1 MTLFLT
7 GVGTRT
13 GGDAHADA
21 HCDAAAGSRQIP
33 ALDGIRGLA
42 IIWVV
47 LHNATGIPLT
57 LPASRWLHLFPL
69 LASRGWIG
77 VQLFFALSGF
87 LITAGLLDSQ
97 RTAHYFRNFYAK
109 RALRIL
115 PLYYAV
121 LFALLVVLPHLIT
134 PRSHYSR
141 EDQAALWLFV
151 LNWTNLQPY
160 GFGHFW
166 SLAVEEQFYLFW
178 PLVVCWL
185 PPRRLLLVCV
195 GISAG
200 ALVLRCVLA
209 ACGADPH
216 TLYANTA
223 CRMDALALGGAGAC
237 LLRIPALRQQ
247 LLSRLRLI
255 GTLALVLFLAG
266 VPLTHIYDTDRWTGE
281 TFGYTLLAVCSAT
294 LVTAMAVLPG
304 ARARV
309 GIAAALALA
318 PLRSCG
324 KYSYAM
330 YVFHNPLHWYLGVP
344 WLVATFGERP
354 PEQVA
359 LGYALVVLA
368 VSYLLGVV
376 SYHALEKPCLR
387 LRRFFEAGGWTTAI
401 S

>member
-1 MTLFLT
+1 M
-7 GVGTRT
+7 
-13 GGDAHADA
+13 AI
-21 HCDAAAGSRQIP
+21 AAATGSRQIP

-47 LHNATGIPLT
+47 FHNATGIPLT

-97 RTAHYFRNFYAK
+97 RTAHYLRNFYAK

-121 LFALLVVLPHLIT
+121 LFALFVVLPHLIT
-134 PRSHYSR
+134 PRSHYSH
-141 EDQAALWLFV
+141 EDQASLWLFV

-178 PLVVCWL
+178 PLVVWRL
-185 PPRRLLLVCV
+185 PPRRLLPVCV
-195 GISAG
+195 WISAG
-200 ALVLRCVLA
+200 ALLVRCVLTA
-209 ACGADPH
+209 YGADPH

-247 LLSRLRLI
+247 LLSRLRVI
-255 GTLALVLFLAG
+255 GSLALVLFLAG

-294 LVTAMAVLPG
+294 LVTAVAVLPG
-304 ARARV
+304 ARPRA
-309 GIAAALALA
+309 GIVALLGWA

-330 YVFHNPLHWYLGVP
+330 YVFHNLLHWYLGVP

-354 PEQVA
+354 PEHVA
-359 LGYALVVLA
+359 LAYALVVLA
-368 VSYLLGVV
+368 VSYLLGFV
-376 SYHALEKPCLR
+376 SYHALEEPFLR
-387 LRRFFEAGGWTTAI
+387 LKRFFEPRGRTTCV

>member
-1 MTLFLT
+1 M
-7 GVGTRT
+7 GTA
-13 GGDAHADA
+13 G
-21 HCDAAAGSRQIP
+21 AAGSRQIP

-134 PRSHYSR
+134 PRSHYSH

-178 PLVVCWL
+178 PLVGWRL
-185 PPRRLLLVCV
+185 PPPRLLPGRFWCAVCLRHTAQTHTRSMRTPRAAWTRWPSV
-195 GISAG
+195 GQG
-200 ALVLRCVLA
+200 R
-209 ACGADPH
+209 ACFA
-216 TLYANTA
+216 
-223 CRMDALALGGAGAC
+223 
-237 LLRIPALRQQ
+237 
-247 LLSRLRLI
+247 SRLC
-255 GTLALVLFLAG
+255 AS
-266 VPLTHIYDTDRWTGE
+266 D
-281 TFGYTLLAVCSAT
+281 CS
-294 LVTAMAVLPG
+294 
-304 ARARV
+304 
-309 GIAAALALA
+309 
-318 PLRSCG
+318 
-324 KYSYAM
+324 
-330 YVFHNPLHWYLGVP
+330 
-344 WLVATFGERP
+344 VAC
-354 PEQVA
+354 A
-359 LGYALVVLA
+359 
-368 VSYLLGVV
+368 S
-376 SYHALEKPCLR
+376 
-387 LRRFFEAGGWTTAI
+387 
-401 S
+401 